1 VAAEEVVVEES
12 PAEDVVEETV
22 TETETNAEKEED

>member
-1 VAAEEVVVEES
+1 VSRE
-12 PAEDVVEETV
+12 PRRDVVEETV